1 MKTSADLAFD
11 SLQTTYIEA
20 QTPVYWQKSSI
31 YIRVLLTEC
40 WDKNSYFSPPSYR
53 LL

>member
-20 QTPVYWQKSSI
+20 QTPVYWQKKVAFI
-31 YIRVLLTEC
+31 LEFC
-40 WDKNSYFSPPSYR
+40 
-53 LL
+53 